1 MRNTAQGWVTDPC
14 RCRGYPGQQSQS
26 LFYPEGVALTSGTS
40 AIEAIGRNPDATGLI
55 RTNAII
61 LAAFAESLGI
71 FAFVIAFLLQS
82 KAL

>member
-1 MRNTAQGWVTDPC
+1 MNLAWLGAGFAV
-14 RCRGYPGQQSQS
+14 G
-26 LFYPEGVALTSGTS
+26 FGVLGAGLGIGILGSK
-40 AIEAIGRNPDATGLI
+40 AAEAIGRNPDATSLI